1 MRAQD
6 NETAGRNSNAESKR
20 PSVPP
25 AKLPEPCLDAKKR
38 YPSLDDVRKL
48 NRALIEAFKEKDL
61 DAGKI
66 RRLLSSGAEPYA
78 RDAEGVLLK
87 EAAKKR
93 GAAEI
98 VGLFEEAEAALD
110 LEIKTAF

>member
-6 NETAGRNSNAESKR
+6 TETAGRNPAAEAKR

-25 AKLPEPCLDAKKR
+25 AKLPEPCLDGKKR

-48 NRALIEAFKEKDL
+48 NRTLIEAFAEKDL

-66 RRLLSSGAEPYA
+66 KRLLSSGAEPYA
-78 RDAEGVLLK
+78 RNNDGVLLK
-87 EAAKKR
+87 EIAKKR
-93 GAAEI
+93 GGADI
-98 VGLFEEAEAALD
+98 VKLFEEAEAALD